1 MSAIIEMDLQLF
13 AEGAAGG
20 TAAGD
25 AGTAAGGTPAAAAPD
40 AQTQTPGPDAQGQ
53 TETPEER
60 AKRFEAYKA
69 EFKAEINAERK
80 KMIQDRLRKANGQNK
95 ALTDQLTALRP
106 MIDNIAKQYG
116 VDPDDPAALVAAFE
130 NDDRN
135 LEALAYKE
143 GMSVD
148 ELRMRMQYERK
159 NQALEAQ
166 LAEQERLRQFAA
178 WDAEAQALQQIFP
191 TFDLPTE
198 LENDG
203 FVRMLDAGVPMQTA
217 YEVIHK
223 DELIRGAMQYTAQ
236 ETAKKVTNRV
246 MANGARPAEAGLKNG
261 AAAVTTAN
269 INNMS
274 RAQMEDAK
282 RRALRGEYIDFVSHN

>member
-1 MSAIIEMDLQLF
+1 MSAIIEMNLQLF

-135 LEALAYKE
+135 LEELAYKE

-148 ELRMRMQYERK
+148 ELRMRMHYERQ
-159 NQALEAQ
+159 NQELEAQ
-166 LAEQERLRQFAA
+166 LQERDRLRQLEQ
-178 WDAEAQALQQIFP
+178 WDKEAQALQQIYP
-191 TFDLPTE
+191 DFDLAE
-198 LENDG
+198 EQYNDS
-203 FVRMLDAGVPMQTA
+203 FVKLLYAGVPMQTA
-217 YEVIHK
+217 YEVMHM
-223 DELIRGAMQYTAQ
+223 DDLMQGAMQYTAQ
-236 ETAKKVTNRV
+236 RTAQKVANRV
-246 MANGARPAEAGLKNG
+246 MANGARPAEAGLKNSS
-261 AAAVTTAN
+261 AAVTTAN

-282 RRALRGEYIDFVSHN
+282 RRALRGEYIDLVSHN